1 MIKSNP
7 IYKAFV
13 AIVGC
18 VLLLALS
25 SCSPVFGSTPT
36 NQVILTT
43 QEFTT
48 LKSNFATLESTI
60 DSQLN
65 TITELEM
72 QLTVAKLS
80 TSESNN
86 QLIEALKLIKEQRM
100 QLTQA
105 KISLEKQE
113 QMLNEQRLSLEKAE
127 IYLNEQKKE
136 IHKAKMKQRNSTI
149 LNYVLGAALVY
160 TVAKN

>member
-7 IYKAFV
+7 IYKLFMV
-13 AIVGC
+13 IVGC

-43 QEFTT
+43 QEFAT

-80 TSESNN
+80 TSEQKNE
-86 QLIEALKLIKEQRM
+86 LIEALNLIKEQRT

-136 IHKAKMKQRNSTI
+136 IRKAKMEQRKSKLLNI
-149 LNYVLGAALVY
+149 LLGGTVVY
-160 TVAKN
+160 LVAKN